1 MFKKK
6 KIVEIVPCEDCKCL
20 MYKKHAQEI
29 DYIFKW
35 NLAPSEESKR
45 YYCPNHKKNYDSQ
58 VDGHDGHDGY
68 RSFYSPFSET
78 VDYDCSTYFKEMQV
92 DENGE
97 PVGYKKIKK

>member
-35 NLAPSEESKR
+35 VFAPSKESKR

-58 VDGHDGHDGY
+58 VYGHDSY
-68 RSFYSPFSET
+68 RSL
-78 VDYDCSTYFKEMQV
+78 YFKEMEV